1 MTCFRDVA
9 VPLSDQVDPVD
20 RYVARLYRWALS
32 VAPEKYR
39 AWALNELRNVVPHD
53 FALWG
58 TGLVSD
64 WRFHTVTVTGGLP
77 RSFPQV
83 LEETRSINPILP
95 VILSR
100 LDEPIDLQ
108 TVMPDAALFKS
119 AFYQRTFAPYGITRV
134 LATAHLDQR
143 SGLYSLITLYRRDPA
158 QTWTAT
164 DLAHQ
169 RRLPYH
175 LVNAASHLFFL
186 HLAKTHEKLPSGAAA
201 VVDAQGRFHES
212 QPKFLDFL
220 ERHFPDRADPQA
232 LPFEL
237 PPPATQKIINDGLC
251 VRCEPL
257 GELWVVHLWPAG
269 PLDRL
274 TAREREI
281 VLAVSQGL
289 SFKQAARKIGV
300 APSTVANHLYR
311 IYRKLGV
318 YSRTELASLVYPD
331 SDDETPEVIAAAPKL
346 TDGSL

>member
-1 MTCFRDVA
+1 MPPSDHVA
-9 VPLSDQVDPVD
+9 PVD

-39 AWALNELRNVVPHD
+39 AWALNELRSIVDHD

-58 TGLVSD
+58 TGLLSD
-64 WRFHTVTVTGGLP
+64 ARFHTVTVTGGLP
-77 RSFPQV
+77 HNFPHV

-95 VILSR
+95 VMLR
-100 LDEPIDLQ
+100 QLDEPVDLQ
-108 TVMPDAALFKS
+108 RVMPDEALFKS
-119 AFYQRTFAPYGITRV
+119 AFYQRTFAPHGITRV

-158 QTWTAT
+158 RVWTET
-164 DLAHQ
+164 DLARQ
-169 RRLPYH
+169 RRLPFH

-212 QPKFLDFL
+212 QPRFLDFL
-220 ERHFPDRADPQA
+220 DRHFPGRSDPQT
-232 LPFEL
+232 LPFDL
-237 PPPATQKIINDGLC
+237 PPPGTQHMINNALC
-251 VRCEPL
+251 VRCESM
-257 GELWVVHLWPAG
+257 GDLWVLHLWPAG

-289 SFKQAARKIGV
+289 SFKQAARKIGI

-311 IYRKLGV
+311 IYRKLDV
-318 YSRTELASLVYPD
+318 YSRTELALLVYPE
-331 SDDETPEVIAAAPKL
+331 SPPDETDAPRTVMGPL
-346 TDGSL
+346 SPAH

>member
-1 MTCFRDVA
+1 M
-9 VPLSDQVDPVD
+9 PLSDHVDPVD

-39 AWALNELRNVVPHD
+39 AWALNELRSVVQHD

-77 RSFPQV
+77 RSFPQI

-95 VILSR
+95 VILSH

-108 TVMPDAALFKS
+108 TVVKDEDLFNS
-119 AFYQRTFAPYGITRV
+119 AFYRRTFEPFGITRV
-134 LATAHLDQR
+134 LATAHLDKR
-143 SGLYSLITLYRRDPA
+143 SGLYSLITLYRRDPRNH
-158 QTWTAT
+158 WTPA
-164 DLAHQ
+164 DLERQ

-220 ERHFPDRADPQA
+220 DRYFPNRADPQA

-237 PPPATQKIINDGLC
+237 PAPDKQKMVNDALC
-251 VRCEPL
+251 VRCEPM
-257 GELWVVHLWPAG
+257 GDLWVVTLWPAG

-331 SDDETPEVIAAAPKL
+331 SGDDDTPNIIAAAPKL